1 MHKIINR
8 LGFILLMYLVSW
20 SISYLIIM
28 GLDFRY
34 YFEYLKLAWTSPG
47 ENPVFIQ
54 LIAIVLTVISVSISF
69 LIMKKK

>member
-1 MHKIINR
+1 MHKMINR
-8 LGFILLMYLVSW
+8 LIFILLVYLVSW

-28 GLDFRY
+28 GIDFRF

-54 LIAIVLTVISVSISF
+54 IIAIVLTVITVSISF
-69 LIMKKK
+69 FIMKKK